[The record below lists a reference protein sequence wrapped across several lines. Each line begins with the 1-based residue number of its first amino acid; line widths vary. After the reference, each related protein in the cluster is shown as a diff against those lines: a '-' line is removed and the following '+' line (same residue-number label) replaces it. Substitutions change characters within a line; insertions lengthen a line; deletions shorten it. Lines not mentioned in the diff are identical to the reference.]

1 MKELWT
7 FDRTLVGL
15 ITATDAS
22 GACYFAS
29 GGSVGLHPFWT
40 VSGAV
45 PGTSGT
51 VLELDFMRLVRPT
64 EVRLTRPSRLH
75 ASGAVES
82 VLTASLLG
90 AVLNGIGHVRR

>member
-1 MKELWT
+1 
-7 FDRTLVGL
+7 
-15 ITATDAS
+15 
-22 GACYFAS
+22 
-29 GGSVGLHPFWT
+29 
-40 VSGAV
+40 
-45 PGTSGT
+45 
-51 VLELDFMRLVRPT
+51 MRLARPT